1 MPGLGPVSLVYLARE
16 DVGGRAK
23 PGHDGRA
30 MHMTAPDQIERTAV
44 LGAGTIG
51 ASWTAWFLAR
61 GKRVAVYDPRPEAED
76 YVRRYIADA
85 WPTLERLGLVARAD
99 PQAWTF
105 HTDPA
110 ASVRGAQFVQENAP
124 ERLNIKRDLYAA
136 IEPALPADAIFASS
150 SSGIVMSELQQ
161 GFRAAPRMAIGHP
174 FNPPHLIPLVE
185 VVGGE
190 RTAPA
195 TIERAMAF
203 YAGIGKRPIHLR
215 REVAGHVAN
224 RLQAALWRE
233 AVHLVAS
240 GVASVADI
248 DAAISEGP
256 GLRWALMGPHLTFH
270 LAGGEG
276 GMPHFLDQLGPPLEG
291 WWDDL
296 GQPSLTPEVR
306 EALIAGVA
314 AEAAGRDIPT
324 LAATRDQFLI
334 DLLTLKNRGSGG
346 D

>member
-1 MPGLGPVSLVYLARE
+1 MQQRGIRRV
-16 DVGGRAK
+16 
-23 PGHDGRA
+23 
-30 MHMTAPDQIERTAV
+30 AV
-44 LGAGTIG
+44 IGTGTIG
-51 ASWTAWFLAR
+51 ASWTANFLAR
-61 GKRVAVYDPRPEAED
+61 GLE
-76 YVRRYIADA
+76 VRA
-85 WPTLERLGLVARAD
+85 
-99 PQAWTF
+99 
-105 HTDPA
+105 TDPA
-110 ASVRGAQFVQENAP
+110 AEAETRLRRFVDSCWPALARLGDLPPTPPHDALTFCIDPESAVAGVDFVQEQAP
-124 ERLNIKRDLYAA
+124 EREEVKKPLLARIDAV
-136 IEPALPADAIFASS
+136 LPADIVIASS
-150 SSGIVMSELQQ
+150 SSGLLISRLQSAC
-161 GFRAAPRMAIGHP
+161 RHPERCVVGHP

-306 EALIAGVA
+306 DALIAGVA